1 MKPSFTDK
9 KLLDILDYRNLISV
23 RPSTFYGRGFLG
35 EILLSENS
43 SIKVLFEHFPA
54 LAGLQSRD
62 LLVLSFYERNY
73 IGEFSFYAE
82 QGPFDTTLNLYFNDS
97 RFLSDFASPNTFL
110 SKSES
115 IERLME
121 YKDFREWLIWNIF

>member
-9 KLLDILDYRNLISV
+9 RLLDILNYKNLISV

-43 SIKVLFEHFPA
+43 SIKVLFEHFPSI
-54 LAGLQSRD
+54 AGLQSRD
-62 LLVLSFYERNY
+62 LVVLSFYEKDF

-82 QGPFDTTLNLYFNDS
+82 QNPFDTQIILYFNDS
-97 RFLSDFASPNTFL
+97 RFLSDFSSPNTFL

-121 YKDFREWLIWNIF
+121 YKDFRGWLIWNHF